1 MVLTSYMPTK
11 AKLGM
16 KLQQHTVQIVIC
28 IKVIKLH
35 QLGMVFCLEIKSMT
49 KIIVGSSWHKCD

>member
-16 KLQQHTVQIVIC
+16 KLQQHTVQTVVY

-35 QLGMVFCLEIKSMT
+35 QLGMFFCLEIKS
-49 KIIVGSSWHKCD
+49 VALRL